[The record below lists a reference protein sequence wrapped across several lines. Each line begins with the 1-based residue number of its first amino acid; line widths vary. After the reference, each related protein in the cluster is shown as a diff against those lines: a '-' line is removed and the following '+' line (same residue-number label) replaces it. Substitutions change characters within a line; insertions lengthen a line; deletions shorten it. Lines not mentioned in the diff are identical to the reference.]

1 MPPSVDSSAC
11 TPSACLTRSTWK
23 RRNPHSSKV
32 ASDVRK
38 KARGSSSLSET
49 SPGRPDNLDLMGQL
63 TQESERR
70 RDSRK
75 DNDAFVHL
83 DLPSVLQPQQ
93 GYFPS
98 LMQRKI
104 DGFLKRAPLSKVER
118 LASEDLDGSI
128 RSMILHLSSLTRSIL
143 AAYEKE
149 RNQDTC
155 GTELA
160 QQRACNEAT
169 ASELARLRAIHE
181 ATTLELSRLR
191 ISNEAAN
198 AEVANLELENAS
210 LLKKEVAA
218 SSKLD
223 EFRRQCPM
231 RDAVNIL
238 AAFIIS
244 KAIILKDHAE
254 LDKAGSSEVDNL
266 RPEKAQAMKE
276 TRDIGEQNRLQT
288 RDIGEKKRLQI
299 LDLQSLVAAED
310 ELSKLR
316 SEKAELMKEKDE
328 KEANTSLAA
337 HDMLCRLETA
347 MEEVKQTQLN
357 AEADFKE
364 KDEAA
369 ERFAQAAALELEMM
383 ESRNAVLLGEIQT
396 SREAA
401 GAEIERLKSTL
412 ESTKATLKEVILE
425 KEEMAREKLES
436 ESSTKTEI
444 IQLESEKAA
453 LVAEQERTSAMA
465 NREFKRLSSRLEN
478 AVENI
483 ETIRHTTGL
492 EKAKLQSEIQAK
504 NSELVGLNKMLTEV
518 QAAMATRDAQR
529 AAEVDKLSRE
539 KEEGHAREAA
549 LLEKLQASTA
559 LPRSHAEM
567 HLAFLTNWGLI
578 RPEDYN
584 LRFMRA
590 DRS

>member
-11 TPSACLTRSTWK
+11 TPSACVTRSTWK
-23 RRNPHSSKV
+23 RRNPRSSKV
-32 ASDVRK
+32 AADFRK

-70 RDSRK
+70 RCSRK

-83 DLPSVLQPQQ
+83 DLPSVQPQQ

-118 LASEDLDGSI
+118 LASEDLDGSV

-149 RNQDTC
+149 RNQDNC

-160 QQRACNEAT
+160 QRRACNEAT

-181 ATTLELSRLR
+181 ATTLELSKLR
-191 ISNEAAN
+191 ISNEAAT
-198 AEVANLELENAS
+198 AEVANLELENAN
-210 LLKKEVAA
+210 LLKKEAAA

-244 KAIILKDHAE
+244 KALILKEHAD
-254 LDKAGSSEVDNL
+254 LDRAGSSEVDNL
-266 RPEKAQAMKE
+266 RFEKAKAMKE
-276 TRDIGEQNRLQT
+276 IRDIGEQNRLQT
-288 RDIGEKKRLQI
+288 RDIGEKNR
-299 LDLQSLVAAED
+299 DLQSSLVAAED

-337 HDMLCRLETA
+337 HDMLCRLEAA
-347 MEEVKQTQLN
+347 MEEVKQTRLN
-357 AEADFKE
+357 AEAIFKE

-369 ERFAQAAALELEMM
+369 ERSAQAATLELEMM
-383 ESRNAVLLGEIQT
+383 ESRNAVLLREIQT
-396 SREAA
+396 GREAA

-412 ESTKATLKEVILE
+412 ESTKVTFKEVILE

-436 ESSTKTEI
+436 ESSAKTEI

-453 LVAEQERTSAMA
+453 IVAEQERTSAMA

-483 ETIRHTTGL
+483 ETVRHTTGL

-504 NSELVGLNKMLTEV
+504 NSELVGLKKMLTEV

-584 LRFMRA
+584 LRFHET
-590 DRS
+590 